1 MENIFYCEL
10 IRIFSSVF
18 DILIFMVIINKF
30 ESRVKNK
37 REFAYSNLLLILV
50 IVIESIFSKDLFL
63 RLFINILFVSMNI
76 RYNYNIRLQ
85 RLFFIIFI
93 YSLFII
99 GIDSLVTIFLMKVQN
114 IERIN
119 LLFNNYIYFIQ
130 YFVVTKVI
138 LVLSLLKIKKERWK
152 FVFDLEKEEYL
163 KFLLPVIVNIVSIV
177 IIFEF
182 LMTNTI
188 KYNSNFITILILI
201 ISAIISNIAIIK
213 MIIRILKNNKLD
225 YENKLIKEK
234 LNMQYQY
241 YNSMQKNYSKVREIY
256 HDMNN
261 HIMCIEKLNSMDRKK
276 YINEIKEKLED
287 VKNNFHTNNLILD
300 IILMEK
306 EEICKEYNINLYVDL
321 NLKKCD
327 FIEMTDICTIF
338 SNLLDNAIEASKNI
352 EDEENKKI
360 FIKDTI
366 VNKFYLIKIE
376 NNKKNII
383 IKKENRIITS
393 KKDDFLHGLG
403 LQSVRNAVEKY
414 NGNMDIN
421 DRENVFEIIIYIPLV
436 QISNNNTQIGKI
448 Y

>member
-1 MENIFYCEL
+1 
-10 IRIFSSVF
+10 
-18 DILIFMVIINKF
+18 
-30 ESRVKNK
+30 
-37 REFAYSNLLLILV
+37 
-50 IVIESIFSKDLFL
+50 
-63 RLFINILFVSMNI
+63 
-76 RYNYNIRLQ
+76 
-85 RLFFIIFI
+85 
-93 YSLFII
+93 
-99 GIDSLVTIFLMKVQN
+99 
-114 IERIN
+114 
-119 LLFNNYIYFIQ
+119 
-130 YFVVTKVI
+130 
-138 LVLSLLKIKKERWK
+138 
-152 FVFDLEKEEYL
+152 
-163 KFLLPVIVNIVSIV
+163 
-177 IIFEF
+177 
-182 LMTNTI
+182 
-188 KYNSNFITILILI
+188 
-201 ISAIISNIAIIK
+201 
-213 MIIRILKNNKLD
+213 
-225 YENKLIKEK
+225 
-234 LNMQYQY
+234 
-241 YNSMQKNYSKVREIY
+241 
-256 HDMNN
+256 MNN

-421 DRENVFEIIIYIPLV
+421 DSENVFEIIIYIPLV

>member
-1 MENIFYCEL
+1 M
-10 IRIFSSVF
+10 
-18 DILIFMVIINKF
+18 
-30 ESRVKNK
+30 KNK

-99 GIDSLVTIFLMKVQN
+99 VIDSLVTIFLMKVQN

-421 DRENVFEIIIYIPLV
+421 DSENVFEIIIYIPLV

>member
-1 MENIFYCEL
+1 MENIFYCKL
-10 IRIFSSVF
+10 IRVFSSVF

-37 REFAYSNLLLILV
+37 REFVYSNLLLILV

-63 RLFINILFVSMNI
+63 RLCINILFVSMNI

-152 FVFDLEKEEYL
+152 FIFDLEQEEYL
-163 KFLLPVIVNIVSIV
+163 KLLLPLIVNIVSIV

-201 ISAIISNIAIIK
+201 ISSMFSNLAIIK

-287 VKNNFHTNNLILD
+287 VKNSFHTNNLILD

-306 EEICKEYNINLYVDL
+306 EEICKEYNIKLYVDL

-352 EDEENKKI
+352 EDEEDKKI
-360 FIKDTI
+360 FIKDNI
-366 VNKFYLIKIE
+366 INKFYFIKIE

-403 LQSVRNAVEKY
+403 LQSVRNVVEKY

-421 DRENVFEIIIYIPLV
+421 DRENVFEITIYIPLV
-436 QISNNNTQIGKI
+436 QISNNNT
-448 Y
+448 

>member
-1 MENIFYCEL
+1 
-10 IRIFSSVF
+10 
-18 DILIFMVIINKF
+18 
-30 ESRVKNK
+30 
-37 REFAYSNLLLILV
+37 
-50 IVIESIFSKDLFL
+50 
-63 RLFINILFVSMNI
+63 
-76 RYNYNIRLQ
+76 
-85 RLFFIIFI
+85 
-93 YSLFII
+93 
-99 GIDSLVTIFLMKVQN
+99 MKVQN

-138 LVLSLLKIKKERWK
+138 LVLNLLKIKKERWK

-421 DRENVFEIIIYIPLV
+421 DSENVFEIIIYIPLV

>member
-1 MENIFYCEL
+1 
-10 IRIFSSVF
+10 
-18 DILIFMVIINKF
+18 
-30 ESRVKNK
+30 
-37 REFAYSNLLLILV
+37 
-50 IVIESIFSKDLFL
+50 
-63 RLFINILFVSMNI
+63 
-76 RYNYNIRLQ
+76 
-85 RLFFIIFI
+85 
-93 YSLFII
+93 
-99 GIDSLVTIFLMKVQN
+99 
-114 IERIN
+114 
-119 LLFNNYIYFIQ
+119 
-130 YFVVTKVI
+130 
-138 LVLSLLKIKKERWK
+138 
-152 FVFDLEKEEYL
+152 
-163 KFLLPVIVNIVSIV
+163 
-177 IIFEF
+177 
-182 LMTNTI
+182 
-188 KYNSNFITILILI
+188 
-201 ISAIISNIAIIK
+201 

-421 DRENVFEIIIYIPLV
+421 DSENVFEIIIYIPLV

>member
-1 MENIFYCEL
+1 
-10 IRIFSSVF
+10 
-18 DILIFMVIINKF
+18 
-30 ESRVKNK
+30 
-37 REFAYSNLLLILV
+37 
-50 IVIESIFSKDLFL
+50 
-63 RLFINILFVSMNI
+63 
-76 RYNYNIRLQ
+76 
-85 RLFFIIFI
+85 
-93 YSLFII
+93 
-99 GIDSLVTIFLMKVQN
+99 
-114 IERIN
+114 
-119 LLFNNYIYFIQ
+119 
-130 YFVVTKVI
+130 
-138 LVLSLLKIKKERWK
+138 
-152 FVFDLEKEEYL
+152 
-163 KFLLPVIVNIVSIV
+163 
-177 IIFEF
+177 
-182 LMTNTI
+182 
-188 KYNSNFITILILI
+188 
-201 ISAIISNIAIIK
+201 
-213 MIIRILKNNKLD
+213 
-225 YENKLIKEK
+225 
-234 LNMQYQY
+234 
-241 YNSMQKNYSKVREIY
+241 
-256 HDMNN
+256 
-261 HIMCIEKLNSMDRKK
+261 MCIEKLNSMDRKK

-421 DRENVFEIIIYIPLV
+421 DSENVFEIIIYIPLV

>member
-1 MENIFYCEL
+1 
-10 IRIFSSVF
+10 
-18 DILIFMVIINKF
+18 
-30 ESRVKNK
+30 
-37 REFAYSNLLLILV
+37 
-50 IVIESIFSKDLFL
+50 
-63 RLFINILFVSMNI
+63 
-76 RYNYNIRLQ
+76 
-85 RLFFIIFI
+85 
-93 YSLFII
+93 
-99 GIDSLVTIFLMKVQN
+99 
-114 IERIN
+114 
-119 LLFNNYIYFIQ
+119 
-130 YFVVTKVI
+130 
-138 LVLSLLKIKKERWK
+138 
-152 FVFDLEKEEYL
+152 
-163 KFLLPVIVNIVSIV
+163 
-177 IIFEF
+177 
-182 LMTNTI
+182 
-188 KYNSNFITILILI
+188 
-201 ISAIISNIAIIK
+201 
-213 MIIRILKNNKLD
+213 
-225 YENKLIKEK
+225 
-234 LNMQYQY
+234 
-241 YNSMQKNYSKVREIY
+241 MQKNYSKVREIY

-421 DRENVFEIIIYIPLV
+421 DSENVFEIIIYIPLV

>member
-1 MENIFYCEL
+1 MLPQNLSLTKCNRKFYCC
-10 IRIFSSVF
+10 
-18 DILIFMVIINKF
+18 
-30 ESRVKNK
+30 
-37 REFAYSNLLLILV
+37 
-50 IVIESIFSKDLFL
+50 
-63 RLFINILFVSMNI
+63 
-76 RYNYNIRLQ
+76 
-85 RLFFIIFI
+85 
-93 YSLFII
+93 
-99 GIDSLVTIFLMKVQN
+99 
-114 IERIN
+114 
-119 LLFNNYIYFIQ
+119 IYFEN
-130 YFVVTKVI
+130 
-138 LVLSLLKIKKERWK
+138 LLKIKKERWK

-276 YINEIKEKLED
+276 YINEIKEKLEG
-287 VKNNFHTNNLILD
+287 VKNNFYTNNLILD

-376 NNKKNII
+376 NNKKNI
-383 IKKENRIITS
+383 
-393 KKDDFLHGLG
+393 
-403 LQSVRNAVEKY
+403 
-414 NGNMDIN
+414 
-421 DRENVFEIIIYIPLV
+421 
-436 QISNNNTQIGKI
+436 
-448 Y
+448 

>member
-1 MENIFYCEL
+1 
-10 IRIFSSVF
+10 
-18 DILIFMVIINKF
+18 
-30 ESRVKNK
+30 
-37 REFAYSNLLLILV
+37 
-50 IVIESIFSKDLFL
+50 
-63 RLFINILFVSMNI
+63 
-76 RYNYNIRLQ
+76 
-85 RLFFIIFI
+85 
-93 YSLFII
+93 
-99 GIDSLVTIFLMKVQN
+99 MKVQN

-130 YFVVTKVI
+130 YFVATKVI

-163 KFLLPVIVNIVSIV
+163 KLLLPLIVNIVSIV

-201 ISAIISNIAIIK
+201 ISSMFSNLAIIK

-287 VKNNFHTNNLILD
+287 VKNSFHTNNLILD

-306 EEICKEYNINLYVDL
+306 EEICKEYNIKLYVDL

-352 EDEENKKI
+352 EDEEYKKI
-360 FIKDTI
+360 FIKDNI
-366 VNKFYLIKIE
+366 INKFYFIKIE

-383 IKKENRIITS
+383 IKKENIIITS

-403 LQSVRNAVEKY
+403 LQSVRNVVEKY

-421 DRENVFEIIIYIPLV
+421 DRENVFEITIYIPLV
-436 QISNNNTQIGKI
+436 QISNNNA
-448 Y
+448 